1 MSFYLSGSLPG
12 WYEVLLILYAAVAAF
27 QPAYMCTHTCTH
39 NAVPK
44 PENHAHKHQ
53 RLETSQTLKAALHF
67 RPSWCH
73 WETKSLVTSVQ
84 TGNEFKCKQ
93 NNLLVFIVIPV
104 FLIVFRLLC
113 SCLIFIVFSLVS
125 LFFLYLLGW
134 VPDSCWI
141 SLLFQ
146 LVPVSL

>member
-104 FLIVFRLLC
+104 FFNCFPASVFIFNIHCFQFGFPIFLVFVGLSSWFLLDF
-113 SCLIFIVFSLVS
+113 FI
-125 LFFLYLLGW
+125 
-134 VPDSCWI
+134 I
-141 SLLFQ
+141 
-146 LVPVSL
+146 PVSSS